1 MNSTSLL
8 NLSFWEKVVSIFDI
22 LPKTIY
28 FLYAC
33 LASAVDA
40 MQSLIRKLAGLD
52 TYFRADTGAA
62 VTKTDPLTEFVY
74 GILGFGENSSIY
86 NALNTVFW
94 SLAIFGLIVLVVTTM
109 VAIIKSHY
117 NEDTAQTNPWK
128 YIYTAIKALLTFVI
142 MPIIVIVGL
151 QLTSFVLK
159 TLDNINGPYGHPYSG
174 RPIINKTQPSND
186 ILEQLPD
193 DNNELLN
200 LVKTINEDGAGL
212 NKAQTLMESSL
223 LQGADLS
230 NDNITHNLS
239 EQLVDSSDAHYPI
252 LEQISDVIKNILNLD

>member
-1 MNSTSLL
+1 MSTI
-8 NLSFWEKVVSIFDI
+8 NKVNKLSGFIPVKINNKSRVKFANITTEKDIFV
-22 LPKTIY
+22 K
-28 FLYAC
+28 
-33 LASAVDA
+33 S
-40 MQSLIRKLAGLD
+40 
-52 TYFRADTGAA
+52 
-62 VTKTDPLTEFVY
+62 TE
-74 GILGFGENSSIY
+74 
-86 NALNTVFW
+86 
-94 SLAIFGLIVLVVTTM
+94 
-109 VAIIKSHY
+109 
-117 NEDTAQTNPWK
+117 
-128 YIYTAIKALLTFVI
+128 
-142 MPIIVIVGL
+142 
-151 QLTSFVLK
+151 K